1 MVVYVML
8 DTLSGALATGW
19 PQLGYVRSALTVER
33 SKVCSN
39 KYSY

>member
-8 DTLSGALATGW
+8 DTLPGALATGW
-19 PQLGYVRSALTVER
+19 PQLGYVHSALTVEE
-33 SKVCSN
+33 SEICSN